1 MSAAAAELQWNH
13 YFGAIADTLARHEIV
28 LQGMAM
34 DSHEAGSQNWTP
46 GFEQEFSRRRGYD
59 MTKYL
64 PVMAGYVV
72 GSTQESD
79 GFLYDVRRTIAD
91 LIADNYYATFDRLCR
106 ERGLDFTA
114 QATGNALC
122 IVADPIQAK
131 GRVSKPQGEFW
142 AIHPDGNYDIKES
155 SSAAHLYG
163 KSIASGEA
171 FTDAQF
177 SHSLAYIKSLADYAY
192 CFGINEFVVCASAYQ
207 PWTDRIPGS
216 TGGGVIIA
224 STVTI
229 RFGNIAGAFGITS
242 RVALM

>member
-1 MSAAAAELQWNH
+1 
-13 YFGAIADTLARHEIV
+13 
-28 LQGMAM
+28 
-34 DSHEAGSQNWTP
+34 
-46 GFEQEFSRRRGYD
+46 

-216 TGGGVIIA
+216 TGGG
-224 STVTI
+224 
-229 RFGNIAGAFGITS
+229 TS
-242 RVALM
+242 LLPQP